1 VSSIGRGIIG
11 SAAEENSRRLVNWS
25 EGSSY
30 LLPASKGI
38 ACGWIHKS
46 VPTDN
51 DTADNNATSDAAN
64 EKNDSTSKAEIPT
77 PTESSTTNTSTASDV
92 KDMIVYA
99 LKVSPE
105 TLESMN
111 SKSIPDDLPCWVQ
124 KSYELFQRCLSTEKI
139 KANQQD
145 DTKQN
150 TTHDG
155 VVEKNELEGI
165 KLSNDES
172 LSMNLIIELAL
183 DDPFFGWNSHI
194 PDR

>member
-1 VSSIGRGIIG
+1 
-11 SAAEENSRRLVNWS
+11 
-25 EGSSY
+25 

-38 ACGWIHKS
+38 ACGWIHK
-46 VPTDN
+46 PDN
-51 DTADNNATSDAAN
+51 TEATADNNATSDTAN
-64 EKNDSTSKAEIPT
+64 EQNDDSTAKAEIPAD
-77 PTESSTTNTSTASDV
+77 SSTTTNNIQSTSDV

-105 TLESMN
+105 TLEMSN
-111 SKSIPDDLPCWVQ
+111 KSTSDDLPCWVQ
-124 KSYELFQRCLSTEKI
+124 KSYELFQQCLSTEKI
-139 KANQQD
+139 KAEQPND

-150 TTHDG
+150 TDA
-155 VVEKNELEGI
+155 VEKNELEGI

>member
-1 VSSIGRGIIG
+1 
-11 SAAEENSRRLVNWS
+11 
-25 EGSSY
+25 

-46 VPTDN
+46 ATATEDTTTDN
-51 DTADNNATSDAAN
+51 ETTAAADSK
-64 EKNDSTSKAEIPT
+64 KNDDSTAK
-77 PTESSTTNTSTASDV
+77 TEKQLTDSTATTNTQTASDV
-92 KDMIVYA
+92 KDLIAYA

-111 SKSIPDDLPCWVQ
+111 SNSTQEELPCWVQ
-124 KSYELFQRCLSTEKI
+124 KSYELFQQCLSTKI
-139 KANQQD
+139 KVEQPND
-145 DTKQN
+145 NKPKDN
-150 TTHDG
+150 TTDDG
-155 VVEKNELEGI
+155 VEKNELEGI

>member
-1 VSSIGRGIIG
+1 
-11 SAAEENSRRLVNWS
+11 VNWS

-38 ACGWIHKS
+38 ACGWNHT
-46 VPTDN
+46 PATTDN
-51 DTADNNATSDAAN
+51 DATDNNDAASTAN
-64 EKNDSTSKAEIPT
+64 EKNADDIKAEKLT
-77 PTESSTTNTSTASDV
+77 TDSATTNTQTASDV

-105 TLESMN
+105 TLESMSN
-111 SKSIPDDLPCWVQ
+111 KSTSDDLPCWVQ
-124 KSYELFQRCLSTEKI
+124 KSYELFQQCLSTEKI
-139 KANQQD
+139 KAEQPND

-150 TTHDG
+150 TDA
-155 VVEKNELEGI
+155 VEKNELEGV

>member
-1 VSSIGRGIIG
+1 M
-11 SAAEENSRRLVNWS
+11 NWS

-38 ACGWIHKS
+38 ACGCIHK
-46 VPTDN
+46 PATTDN
-51 DTADNNATSDAAN
+51 DATDNESAAVTESEQKNEDDA
-64 EKNDSTSKAEIPT
+64 KAEIPT
-77 PTESSTTNTSTASDV
+77 DSSTTTNTSTATTVV

-99 LKVSPE
+99 LKVSSE

-111 SKSIPDDLPCWVQ
+111 SKSTPEELPCWVQ
-124 KSYELFQRCLSTEKI
+124 KSYELFQQCLSTEKI
-139 KANQQD
+139 KAEQPND

-150 TTHDG
+150 TAAHDG
-155 VVEKNELEGI
+155 VEKNELEGI

-172 LSMNLIIELAL
+172 LTMNLIIELAL
-183 DDPFFGWNSHI
+183 DDPFFGWNSHM

>member
-1 VSSIGRGIIG
+1 
-11 SAAEENSRRLVNWS
+11 VNWS

-46 VPTDN
+46 DNTDTDN
-51 DTADNNATSDAAN
+51 NDAASTAN
-64 EKNDSTSKAEIPT
+64 EKNEDDTAQAEKQPTDSSAITTSQ
-77 PTESSTTNTSTASDV
+77 TTSDV
-92 KDMIVYA
+92 KDMIVYV

-105 TLESMN
+105 TLDSMN
-111 SKSIPDDLPCWVQ
+111 KSKPDDLPCWVQ
-124 KSYELFQRCLSTEKI
+124 KSYELFQQCLSTEKI
-139 KANQQD
+139 KAEQPND
-145 DTKQN
+145 IKQN
-150 TTHDG
+150 DSTTDDG
-155 VVEKNELEGI
+155 VEKNELEGI

-183 DDPFFGWNSHI
+183 DDPFFGWNSHM

>member
-1 VSSIGRGIIG
+1 M
-11 SAAEENSRRLVNWS
+11 NWS

-38 ACGWIHKS
+38 ACGWIHK
-46 VPTDN
+46 PANT
-51 DTADNNATSDAAN
+51 DAAN
-64 EKNDSTSKAEIPT
+64 NDNETAAAKDSKKNDDSTAK
-77 PTESSTTNTSTASDV
+77 TEKQLTDSTATTNTQTASDV

-111 SKSIPDDLPCWVQ
+111 SKSTQEELPCWVQ
-124 KSYELFQRCLSTEKI
+124 KSYELFQQCLSTEKM
-139 KANQQD
+139 KADQRD
-145 DTKQN
+145 DAKQN
-150 TTHDG
+150 TTDDG
-155 VVEKNELEGI
+155 VEETNELEGI

-183 DDPFFGWNSHI
+183 DDPFFGWNSHM
-194 PDR
+194 PVR

>member
-1 VSSIGRGIIG
+1 M
-11 SAAEENSRRLVNWS
+11 NWT

-38 ACGWIHKS
+38 ACGWIHKP
-46 VPTDN
+46 VN
-51 DTADNNATSDAAN
+51 IETAATNNNATSGTAN
-64 EKNDSTSKAEIPT
+64 EKNDDSTKAEKIQA
-77 PTESSTTNTSTASDV
+77 ESTTTNKQTASYDV
-92 KDMIVYA
+92 KDLIVYA

-105 TLESMN
+105 TLDSMN
-111 SKSIPDDLPCWVQ
+111 NKSIPDDLPCWVQ
-124 KSYELFQRCLSTEKI
+124 KSYELFQQCLSAKNI
-139 KANQQD
+139 KAEQPN

-150 TTHDG
+150 DNKTDDG
-155 VVEKNELEGI
+155 VDERNELEGI